1 MAQNNKNTKQ
11 GLLHFGSIAVAIVVI
26 AAFFVLDLNE
36 TEDSTVSH
44 INTEGINMDIPEPE
58 SEIEQNKLAAIKAE
72 IRRAEAEKEQAYS
85 QTSSFNLM
93 ENLSVPKEQEER
105 QKLMNAEVTT
115 TNITLEEIQREDSQE
130 IKLPITETPKVTE
143 PEPQPHRKA
152 ASTGGTKK
160 TKKIAKTTETDD
172 YEKRVEREK
181 ELARKKAY
189 ASLGM
194 EYPEQKKEEVKETPK
209 KEDVKKETPKNNNPF
224 ISLNESKS
232 STKSGIRVVTHG
244 EQKDITTSSQVRLRL
259 LDPMTIDGTTIPKN
273 TEIIGKASF
282 SENRVQ
288 IKIENINYK
297 NNIYPFQGTIY
308 DKDGFEGIY
317 IADNIV
323 NDVSKES
330 ASNTINSASYQSGLT
345 GLISKGTNAIVTA
358 TKNAVT
364 GAVRETKVT
373 LPANY
378 RLILKTKNQ

>member
-26 AAFFVLDLNE
+26 AAYFVLGLNE

-93 ENLSVPKEQEER
+93 ENLSVSKEQEER
-105 QKLMNAEVTT
+105 QQLMTAEVTT

-130 IKLPITETPKVTE
+130 IKVPIAKTPKVTE
-143 PEPQPHRKA
+143 PEPQRKA
-152 ASTGGTKK
+152 ASTGGAKK
-160 TKKIAKTTETDD
+160 TRKIAKTTETDD

-209 KEDVKKETPKNNNPF
+209 KEEVKKETPKNNNPF

-232 STKSGIRVVTHG
+232 SSISGIRVVTHG